1 MIVFSVIMSVQ
12 DFKKMSVTGWIF
24 YLSWAVALLNHV
36 IFNRQDIFLYG
47 LSTIIFAAVYFVVK
61 ILSKNKF
68 GIGDVYFGIFQGI
81 TGILPKNIWICVSLE
96 TILALIFILIKKDRK
111 IPFIPFMALGMI
123 ITYFIGFIL

>member
-68 GIGDVYFGIFQGI
+68 GTGDVYFGIFQGI

>member
-1 MIVFSVIMSVQ
+1 
-12 DFKKMSVTGWIF
+12 MSVTGWIF

-68 GIGDVYFGIFQGI
+68 GTGDVYFGIFQGI